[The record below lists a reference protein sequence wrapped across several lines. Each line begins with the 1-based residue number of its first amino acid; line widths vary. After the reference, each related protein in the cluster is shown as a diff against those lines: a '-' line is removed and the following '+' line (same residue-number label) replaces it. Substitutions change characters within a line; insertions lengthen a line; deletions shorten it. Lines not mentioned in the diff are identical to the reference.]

1 MRQMVQAAQD
11 SICLALE
18 ELDGGR
24 FRRDLWTRPEGGG
37 GDTRVLQSGNVFE
50 KAGVNISVVE
60 GIMSAEALRSALG
73 QGKTIPE
80 GAFPFFATGLSLVIH
95 PHNPMAPS
103 VHANYRYFEVGND
116 PHPQYWWFGGGSD
129 LSPAYFIR
137 EDAMHFHRVLK
148 EVCDTHDFGFYARF
162 KKWCDDY
169 FYLPHR
175 GEGRGIGGIF
185 FDHLNDRKA
194 DHLFHFVSD
203 CTRAFLP
210 SYLPIVRVRKD
221 MPFNEAQKHWQQIRR
236 GRYVEFNLLYDRG
249 TSFGLRTGGR
259 TESILMSL
267 PLQGGW
273 QESETALPD
282 SEEGKMLEVLRNP
295 GVWV

>member
-1 MRQMVQAAQD
+1 
-11 SICLALE
+11 
-18 ELDGGR
+18 
-24 FRRDLWTRPEGGG
+24 
-37 GDTRVLQSGNVFE
+37 
-50 KAGVNISVVE
+50 
-60 GIMSAEALRSALG
+60 
-73 QGKTIPE
+73 
-80 GAFPFFATGLSLVIH
+80 
-95 PHNPMAPS
+95 
-103 VHANYRYFEVGND
+103 VGND
-116 PHPQYWWFGGGSD
+116 SHPQYWWFGGGSD
-129 LSPAYFIR
+129 LSPAYLIR

-148 EVCDTHDFGFYARF
+148 EVCDAHDPGFYARF

-169 FYLPHR
+169 FYISHR

-185 FDHLNDRKA
+185 FDHLTDRKA

-210 SYLPIVRVRKD
+210 SYLPIVRARKD
-221 MPFNEAQKHWQQIRR
+221 TPFNEAQKHWQQIRR

-273 QESETALPD
+273 QESGTPLPD
-282 SEEGKMLEVLRNP
+282 SEEGKTLEVLRNP
-295 GVWV
+295 GVWA